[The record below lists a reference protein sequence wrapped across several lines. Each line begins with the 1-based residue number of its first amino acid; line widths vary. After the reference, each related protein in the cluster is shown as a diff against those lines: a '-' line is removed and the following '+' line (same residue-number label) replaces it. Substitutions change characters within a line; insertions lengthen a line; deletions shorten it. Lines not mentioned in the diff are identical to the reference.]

1 MRKIELLA
9 ILISAV
15 CSTQSQA
22 QNGCGADSTLLGVT
36 ISTDAW
42 GYEMYWELSGINAEC
57 GDGMALAWGG
67 NDAAACGEG
76 VDGLPSET
84 GVYESN
90 AVVQIEAFCVASA
103 DSLVLIHR
111 DNYGD
116 GGTQFLL
123 TFDGVESLQFQGT
136 GSGNDWA
143 FLPAL
148 ASGDAPCVA
157 PSIDVDSNV
166 VVSLGGLT
174 VSPGEPAPPALGCGT
189 YGGWCES
196 GLSNT
201 LWLVWEV
208 PSEGGVYEIST
219 CNEATTFDTQLALWG
234 ASDCTDFSS
243 FSLMNAN
250 DDAGC
255 GLGAFR
261 STMLTPCLDGGETL
275 YLQVDGYYGEVG
287 DVEVSIQTVPEDSWE
302 VSVNVN
308 DLSCSL
314 QQTFNP
320 DGSIQTNTNVGAAS
334 VDWSWIGPFGFVSDE
349 SYLAPLLP
357 GTYSLE
363 ASFCGQTFDAEYVVN
378 EPAPLSFEVFLAPDC
393 AGGAMVAE
401 LGWAGETDGVN
412 VTWTS
417 SGEVTEG
424 FEVSDLPEGL
434 CEVEVTDANGCVSS
448 DLFWVEAVGV
458 PEVDLGP
465 DLFGCAGDAF
475 TLLAPLQGNLTYE
488 WTTGQTGAL
497 VILNTEEPGTLVV
510 GVEVTD
516 DAGCSETDAVIVTLD
531 DCTSSID
538 DLGIERGFYAY
549 PNPCVDEVTVSM
561 TGSIPQMV
569 DARGQFVKCDWSR
582 TAGGYMADL
591 SNLSDGLY
599 LLHSAEG
606 HEVVRLVKQGLR

>member
-1 MRKIELLA
+1 
-9 ILISAV
+9 
-15 CSTQSQA
+15 
-22 QNGCGADSTLLGVT
+22 
-36 ISTDAW
+36 
-42 GYEMYWELSGINAEC
+42 MYWELSGINAEC

-166 VVSLGGLT
+166 VMSLGGLT

-250 DDAGC
+250 DGES

-261 STMLTPCLDGGETL
+261 STMLTL
-275 YLQVDGYYGEVG
+275 VWM
-287 DVEVSIQTVPEDSWE
+287 VEKRFTSKLMDIMGKWE
-302 VSVNVN
+302 M
-308 DLSCSL
+308 
-314 QQTFNP
+314 
-320 DGSIQTNTNVGAAS
+320 
-334 VDWSWIGPFGFVSDE
+334 W
-349 SYLAPLLP
+349 
-357 GTYSLE
+357 
-363 ASFCGQTFDAEYVVN
+363 
-378 EPAPLSFEVFLAPDC
+378 
-393 AGGAMVAE
+393 
-401 LGWAGETDGVN
+401 
-412 VTWTS
+412 
-417 SGEVTEG
+417 
-424 FEVSDLPEGL
+424 
-434 CEVEVTDANGCVSS
+434 
-448 DLFWVEAVGV
+448 
-458 PEVDLGP
+458 
-465 DLFGCAGDAF
+465 
-475 TLLAPLQGNLTYE
+475 
-488 WTTGQTGAL
+488 
-497 VILNTEEPGTLVV
+497 
-510 GVEVTD
+510 
-516 DAGCSETDAVIVTLD
+516 
-531 DCTSSID
+531 
-538 DLGIERGFYAY
+538 
-549 PNPCVDEVTVSM
+549 
-561 TGSIPQMV
+561 
-569 DARGQFVKCDWSR
+569 K
-582 TAGGYMADL
+582 
-591 SNLSDGLY
+591 
-599 LLHSAEG
+599 
-606 HEVVRLVKQGLR
+606 